1 MMETNSLISN
11 VYGFITMI
19 NIIFHSVT
27 AHLHRWFAKL
37 SLPEKSKIMFG
48 KLNNGQIEKVI
59 TDNYI
64 GRLGCHA
71 DGKTYVVPISYA
83 YDGQFVYARTFEGLK
98 ISMMRKNPKVC
109 FQIDEMENMAN
120 WKSVVAWGTFEEL
133 LNENERNQG
142 LQILVSRMLPEI
154 ASETVKLSP
163 QWPFPTDDFSKI
175 KGIIFRIKITEKT
188 GRCEI
193 MDTSAH
199 AK

>member
-1 MMETNSLISN
+1 MYVYFSLINHNDQYHLSFCHCSSSSL
-11 VYGFITMI
+11 VCK
-19 NIIFHSVT
+19 IIFT
-27 AHLHRWFAKL
+27 G
-37 SLPEKSKIMFG
+37 KSKIMFG

-83 YDGQFVYARTFEGLK
+83 YDGQFIYARTFEGLK
-98 ISMMRKNPKVC
+98 LSMMRKNPKVC

-175 KGIIFRIKITEKT
+175 KGIIFRIKLTEKT
-188 GRCEI
+188 GRFEMI
-193 MDTSAH
+193 DSKAM
-199 AK
+199 